1 MELLQFPL
9 ALALYLGGL
18 ALTALG
24 AGRRPRP
31 LPAFG
36 GGMLWCAG
44 TVSALVEGAP
54 LDEILAAALALL
66 LASTGF
72 WSRGKARHEL

>member
-44 TVSALVEGAP
+44 RVCALVEGVP

-72 WSRGKARHEL
+72 RNRGRARHEL

>member
-31 LPAFG
+31 LRPNPLSPVTRPAPCKRK
-36 GGMLWCAG
+36 L
-44 TVSALVEGAP
+44 S
-54 LDEILAAALALL
+54 I
-66 LASTGF
+66 
-72 WSRGKARHEL
+72 